1 MILSRRVSLAGVQLD
16 SLSNAIVIRRVNC
29 GVPHESVTAV
39 SRMGGAGQR
48 MTSQHWEYMEVAVT
62 YAIDLP
68 KRSLAARRQVFD
80 AVNQWA
86 MKKGW
91 LTTNQMNGRRL
102 YVDKTVFPSSGD
114 MWNWTGEYTVTFR
127 AYNVPFWQDATAA
140 TASASSVSSGS
151 VSLAVSGNVETVVDA
166 TFKNTSGSTID
177 SVEISVNGNTL
188 EFTNLGLGNNETL
201 TISHGTDGILR
212 AAIGNT
218 SVLNRRSGDDD
229 LYVQPGTR
237 TVYIEAGGAGTLTVS
252 CCGRYT

>member
-16 SLSNAIVIRRVNC
+16 SLSNAIVIRGVNC

-127 AYNVPFWQDATAA
+127 AYNVPFWQDDTAA
-140 TASASSVSSGS
+140 TASESGIASGS
-151 VSLAVSGNVETVVDA
+151 VSLTVGGNVESVLDA
-166 TFKNTSGSTID
+166 TFKNTSGSTVD
-177 SVEISVNGNTL
+177 SVTIAVSGNAL
-188 EFTNLGLGNNETL
+188 VFTDLGLANNETL
-201 TISHGTDGILR
+201 TIAHGTDGILR
-212 AAIGNT
+212 AAIGGTN
-218 SVLNRRSGDDD
+218 VIAKRSGSDD
-229 LYVQPGTR
+229 LYVEPGTR
-237 TVYIEAGGAGTLTVS
+237 TVYIEAGGAGTLTIS